1 MNSRA
6 LFPSASF
13 RSGATI
19 RPQGIAPILIAAF
32 LMACPLWAFSA
43 RATEQPALRKNPWT
57 LKEATAQ
64 LRLYPRDAYLQYV
77 VLMLELQNRGNE
89 DAAEEALAP
98 FRAWS
103 PGRGTGVDLFSLF
116 SGSSAVQES
125 LQLDTMRGNPSVPQ
139 RRWRRPPVNLTKKG
153 PASPATKGNPR
164 TRLFPRTEP
173 EPPPLPKSVAIASL
187 SGPTIQSH
195 PWERMLGGR
204 KPHISPLSRRVPAD
218 FYFVEFHS
226 LEKLIDAIEASDLW
240 GRHLFSQAWQEART
254 QLFATRIHQQLAVET
269 SPLLR
274 PFYDSVVTDVAVTG
288 SDLFAREGSDV
299 TLLFRFKQSELF
311 HARMDSFLTRA
322 EKSHADARRS
332 EGEYQGVRYIEVSTP
347 DRSVHVFSAYPDP
360 DLHIRSNSRTALE
373 RVIDAIRSKDS
384 SGRPV
389 ARLGDTPEF
398 AYIRTLMP
406 EGAPEEGGFI
416 YLSDPFIR
424 RVVGPQLKLTE
435 RRRMVCYNHL
445 RMIGHAALF
454 HLTQH
459 GKPPE
464 SLAELAKAH
473 SAPGEFGK
481 GRLACP
487 DGGEYTL
494 APDGLTAVCS
504 HHGHAH
510 TLIPCCEIPLT
521 EVTGDEAEEYKS
533 FLAGYNQYWRTYFDP
548 IAVRI
553 QVRPTRYRI
562 ETIVLPLIDNSV
574 YSVLAQATAGPPSP
588 LDVLP
593 IPKRNI
599 FSVAVRFNKLAVARF
614 LGVESLLESPE
625 TKAPAAATSAAPDT
639 RQAVKHLREL
649 GIAWHNYHDVYR
661 AFPPAE
667 PTFMIKK
674 TDTPKKSGLSWRVH
688 VLPYLDQAPV
698 YHEFHMHEP
707 WDSPHNKALVAK
719 MPAIFRPADPRLAA
733 QGKTRFVAPIGDR
746 LITTENGNPTRIR
759 DITDGTSNTI
769 LLVEADDEHAVVWT
783 KPDDLSVD
791 LAKPT
796 AGLAI
801 RPPGGFLVLMAD
813 GSVHFVRANIDRA
826 ELAGLFTRAGGE
838 IVSLAANEFPVERR
852 RTGGE
857 LLYGFSEDSLRALKI
872 SEFLTHGIGDEFGVH
887 VYDSDPLFAF
897 SLPTMLGQSLANFN
911 GPGQGGFL
919 GGNEMVLIGLVI
931 SVLQSPV
938 YLSVP
943 VHDAK
948 TVDDFLERLDRQLA
962 VLTRENESIG
972 GFLQIRQD
980 FYRLRHSDIPIRTYA
995 FQIGPIKWRLFWARI
1010 GNGLYVASKPFILED
1025 IAALD
1030 SVHAAPPQ
1038 GNAQHPAHAMV
1049 RLRPAN
1055 WDRVTPSYKLGWAE
1069 NNRAACL
1076 HNLGPLSSLARVVV
1090 PGPDRKPGAHLPAEV
1105 RQLGETIY
1113 DTHFYCPD
1121 GGHYVFDADGSV
1133 ACDFHG
1139 SALAPRQSDAPTA
1152 QSDLGRLLEGFA
1164 DMTLLLTFRDEG
1176 LHAVVTIDRKKLK

>member
-1 MNSRA
+1 
-6 LFPSASF
+6 
-13 RSGATI
+13 
-19 RPQGIAPILIAAF
+19 
-32 LMACPLWAFSA
+32 MACPLWAFSA

-57 LKEATAQ
+57 LQEATAQ

-77 VLMLELQNRGNE
+77 VLMLELQNRRNE
-89 DAAEEALAP
+89 EAAEEPMLP

-139 RRWRRPPVNLTKKG
+139 RRWRRPPVNPATKG
-153 PASPATKGNPR
+153 PANTATKGPFNPALKGNPR
-164 TRLFPRTEP
+164 TKVLPRMEP
-173 EPPPLPKSVAIASL
+173 EPLPLPKSVDIASL

-218 FYFVEFHS
+218 FYFIEFHS
-226 LEKLIDAIEASDLW
+226 LEKLINAIEASDLW
-240 GRHLFSQAWQEART
+240 GQHLFSQAWQEART

-311 HARMDSFLTRA
+311 HARMDSFLTKA
-322 EKSHADARRS
+322 EKSRSDARRS
-332 EGEYQGVRYIEVSTP
+332 DGEYQGVPYVEVSTP

-360 DLHIRSNSRTALE
+360 DLHVRSNSRTALE

-384 SGRPV
+384 SGRPA
-389 ARLGDTPEF
+389 ARLGDTPEL

-406 EGAPEEGGFI
+406 EGAPEEDGFI
-416 YLSDPFIR
+416 YLSDPFVR
-424 RVVGPQLKLTE
+424 HLVGPQLKLTE
-435 RRRMVCYNHL
+435 RRRMLCYNHL
-445 RMIGHAALF
+445 RMIGHSALF

-459 GKPPE
+459 GKTPE

-510 TLIPCCEIPLT
+510 ALIPCCEIPLT
-521 EVTGDEAEEYKS
+521 EVKGEEAEEYKA

-553 QVRPTRYRI
+553 QVRPDRYRI

-593 IPKRNI
+593 VPKRNI
-599 FSVAVRFNKLAVARF
+599 FSVAVRFNKPAVARL
-614 LGVESLLESPE
+614 LGVASLLESPE
-625 TKAPAAATSAAPDT
+625 TKPAAAASSAAPDT
-639 RQAVKHLREL
+639 RQAVNHLREL
-649 GIAWHNYHDVYR
+649 GIAWHNYHDIYR
-661 AFPPAE
+661 AFPMAE
-667 PTFMIKK
+667 PNYK
-674 TDTPKKSGLSWRVH
+674 TDKTDEPEAKKSGLSWRVH
-688 VLPYLDQAPV
+688 VLPYLGQAPLFSR
-698 YHEFHMHEP
+698 FHMHEP
-707 WDSPHNKALVAK
+707 WDSPHNKAIIVK
-719 MPAIFRPADPRLAA
+719 IPAVFRPADPRLAA

-746 LITTENGNPTRIR
+746 LITTKKGKPARIR

-769 LLVEADDEHAVVWT
+769 LLAEADDQHAVVWT
-783 KPDDLSVD
+783 KPDDLEVD
-791 LAKPT
+791 LAKPM

-813 GSVHFVRANIDRA
+813 GSVHFVRASIDHA
-826 ELAGLFTRAGGE
+826 ELTGLFTRAGGE
-838 IVSLAANEFPVERR
+838 IVSLVANEFPLERPG
-852 RTGGE
+852 TGGG
-857 LLYGFSEDSLRALKI
+857 LLYGFNDDSLRALKI
-872 SEFLTHGIGDEFGVH
+872 GEFLTHGIGDEFGVH
-887 VYDSDPLFAF
+887 IYDSDPLFAF
-897 SLPTMLGQSLANFN
+897 SLPTVLGQSLGNFN
-911 GPGQGGFL
+911 GPGRGGFL
-919 GGNEMVLIGLVI
+919 GGNEMLLIGLVI

-938 YLSVP
+938 YISVP
-943 VHDAK
+943 VRDAK

-962 VLTRENESIG
+962 VLARQNESVG
-972 GFLQIRQD
+972 GFLEFRQD
-980 FYRLRHSDIPIRTYA
+980 FYRLRQSDIPIRTYA

-1010 GNGLYVASKPFILED
+1010 GNGLYVASKPFILEN

-1030 SVHAAPPQ
+1030 SGHPAPPP
-1038 GNAQHPAHAMV
+1038 GNAEHPAHAMV
-1049 RLRPAN
+1049 RVRPAN
-1055 WDRVTPSYKLGWAE
+1055 WDRVIPSYKLGWEE

-1090 PGPDRKPGAHLPAEV
+1090 PAADRKPGAHLPAEV

-1113 DTHFYCPD
+1113 DTRFYCPD

-1133 ACDFHG
+1133 ACDLHG
-1139 SALAPRQSDAPTA
+1139 SALAPRQSDAPSA
-1152 QSDLGRLLEGFA
+1152 QSDLGRLLESFA

-1176 LHAVVTIDRKKLK
+1176 LHAVVTIDRKKLQ